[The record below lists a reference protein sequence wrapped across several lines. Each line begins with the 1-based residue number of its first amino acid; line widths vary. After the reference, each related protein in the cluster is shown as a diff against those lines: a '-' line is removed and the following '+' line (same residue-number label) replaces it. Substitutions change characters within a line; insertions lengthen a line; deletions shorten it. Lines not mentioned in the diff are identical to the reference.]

1 MGIVGARPE
10 AERLVRQY
18 TLEEQRILEIT
29 PGLAGMSQLVYPH
42 EAELL
47 HRYAD
52 PEEFYVTELMPR
64 KSLSTWNIS
73 ELEPF

>member
-18 TLEEQRILEIT
+18 TLEQQRILEIT

-42 EAELL
+42 EAGLL

-52 PEEFYVTELMPR
+52 P
-64 KSLSTWNIS
+64 
-73 ELEPF
+73 